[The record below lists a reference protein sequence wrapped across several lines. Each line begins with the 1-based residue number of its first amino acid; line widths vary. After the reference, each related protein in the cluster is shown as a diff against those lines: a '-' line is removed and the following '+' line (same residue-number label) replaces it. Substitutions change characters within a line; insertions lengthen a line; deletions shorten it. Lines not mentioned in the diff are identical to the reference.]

1 VDSRIRFEGTYPLD
15 YLSYYEVGVLFD
27 MHIAIVSG
35 EYPPRWGGIGS
46 VVFHLAGHFVQLGH
60 EVTIITRSHHEKA
73 PSQEGV
79 EVIPVRWAKLP
90 MAFTRSYGKS
100 AIKAL
105 KKLHAKKPVDIIN
118 AHLPLVS
125 WKRKEFRWLE
135 QNIAPV
141 VSCLHGSWLG
151 EKEGVKRAAAAKESA
166 TWKNPNDLAI
176 LTTAGW
182 YSKYERAGILESS
195 ICVANSQSTLSE
207 FQRWYKPDE
216 NFDCEVILWGC
227 DHKVFR
233 PPNIDN
239 EAEQLEHERIR
250 QLYDCGDEE
259 SLNYSAGTNT
269 PMLLAVGRLV
279 ARKGYMTLL
288 RAMPEILQENPNAK
302 LVIVG
307 RGHMKSSLEK
317 NAKKLGISES
327 IFIQSSLSFD
337 ELAQHFRSADLVV
350 YPSYYEGQGLIP
362 LESLASGTP
371 VATVDQEPLTEMI
384 DGSVGGLFKRGDP
397 RDLARCVNQM
407 LASEETSKKA
417 ILGRERV
424 LSTYTYEHNALDYVA
439 VFERA
444 IGKRNKN

>member
-1 VDSRIRFEGTYPLD
+1 LD
-15 YLSYYEVGVLFD
+15 YLAKDQVGQLFD

-46 VVFHLAGHFVQLGH
+46 VVFHLAGHFVELGH
-60 EVTIITRSHHEKA
+60 KVSIITRTHHDK
-73 PSQEGV
+73 PPTQEGV
-79 EVIPVRWAKLP
+79 SVIPVRWAKLP
-90 MAFTRSYGKS
+90 MAFTRSYGKN

-105 KKLHAKKPVDIIN
+105 KKLHAKNPIDVIN

-125 WKRKEFRWLE
+125 WKRKEFAWLE
-135 QNIAPV
+135 KNIAPV

-195 ICVANSQSTLSE
+195 ICVANSQSTLKE
-207 FQRWYKPDE
+207 FKRWYRPNDD
-216 NFDCEVILWGC
+216 FDCQVILWGC

-233 PPNIDN
+233 PPNIDD
-239 EAEQLEHERIR
+239 ESEQLEHERIR
-250 QLYDCGDEE
+250 NLYNCGDEA
-259 SLNYSAGTNT
+259 SLNYSFETKT

-288 RAMPEILQENPNAK
+288 RAMPRILENNPDAK

-317 NAKKLGISES
+317 TAEKLGISES
-327 IFIQSSLSFD
+327 IFIQSSLSFA

-371 VATVDQEPLTEMI
+371 VATVDQEPLTEMV
-384 DGSVGGLFKRGDP
+384 DNTVGGLFKSGDP
-397 RDLARCVNQM
+397 EDLARCVNEM
-407 LASEETSKKA
+407 LASSETSDKA
-417 ILGRERV
+417 NLGRERV
-424 LSTYTYEHNALDYVA
+424 LSKYTYDHNANDYVA
-439 VFERA
+439 VFNRA
-444 IGKRNKN
+444 IEKINGK

>member
-1 VDSRIRFEGTYPLD
+1 
-15 YLSYYEVGVLFD
+15 

-60 EVTIITRSHHEKA
+60 EVSIITRSHSDVV

-79 EVIPVRWAKLP
+79 DVIPVRWARLP

-105 KKLHAKKPVDIIN
+105 KKLHSKKPIDIIN

-125 WKRKEFRWLE
+125 WKRKEFRWL
-135 QNIAPV
+135 QKHIAPV

-151 EKEGVKRAAAAKESA
+151 EKEGVKRAAAARESA
-166 TWKNPNDLAI
+166 TWRNPNDLAI

-182 YSKYERAGILESS
+182 YSRYERAGILESS
-195 ICVANSQSTLSE
+195 ICVSNSQSTLKE
-207 FQRWYKPDE
+207 FKRWYRPDE

-233 PPNIDN
+233 PPNNDD
-239 EAEQLEHERIR
+239 ESEQLEHERIR
-250 QLYDCGDEE
+250 EEYGCGDEAAL
-259 SLNYSAGTNT
+259 SYSSGTET

-288 RAMPEILQENPNAK
+288 RAMPDIIRENPGAK

-317 NAKKLGISES
+317 HAKKLGISDS
-327 IFIQSSLSFD
+327 IHIQSSLSFE
-337 ELAQHFRSADLVV
+337 ELSQHFRSADLVV

-384 DGSVGGLFKRGDP
+384 DTSVGGLFRRGDP
-397 RDLARCVNQM
+397 IDLARCVNEM
-407 LASEETSKKA
+407 LSSEETTEKA
-417 ILGRERV
+417 RLGRERV
-424 LSTYTYEHNALDYVA
+424 LSKYTYEHNASDYEE
-439 VFERA
+439 VFKRA
-444 IGKRNKN
+444 ISK

>member
-1 VDSRIRFEGTYPLD
+1 
-15 YLSYYEVGVLFD
+15 

-60 EVTIITRSHHEKA
+60 EVTIITRSHHEKT

-79 EVIPVRWAKLP
+79 EVIPVKWAKLP

-100 AIKAL
+100 AVKAL
-105 KKLHAKKPVDIIN
+105 KKLHAKKPIDIIN

-125 WKRKEFRWLE
+125 WKRKEFTWLE
-135 QNIAPV
+135 QNVAPI

-182 YSKYERAGILESS
+182 YSKYERAGVLESS
-195 ICVANSQSTLSE
+195 ICVANSQSTLKE

-233 PPNIDN
+233 PPNIDD

-250 QLYDCGDEE
+250 HLYGCADEE
-259 SLNYSAGTNT
+259 SLNYSAKTNT

-288 RAMPEILQENPNAK
+288 RAMPAILQENPNAK

-317 NAKKLGISES
+317 NAKKLGISDS
-327 IFIQSSLSFD
+327 IHIQSSLSFE

-371 VATVDQEPLTEMI
+371 VATVNQEPLTEMV
-384 DGSVGGLFKRGDP
+384 DDSVGGLFKRGEP
-397 RDLARCVNQM
+397 EDLARCVNEM
-407 LASEETSKKA
+407 LASEETAKKA

-424 LSTYTYEHNALDYVA
+424 LSRYTYEHNASDYVA
-439 VFERA
+439 VFNRA
-444 IGKRNKN
+444 IEKRNGK

>member
-1 VDSRIRFEGTYPLD
+1 
-15 YLSYYEVGVLFD
+15 

-60 EVTIITRSHHEKA
+60 EVTIITRSHHEKT

-79 EVIPVRWAKLP
+79 EVVPVRWAKLP

-105 KKLHAKKPVDIIN
+105 KKLHTKKPVDIIN

-151 EKEGVKRAAAAKESA
+151 EKEGVKRAAEAKESA

-195 ICVANSQSTLSE
+195 ICVANSQSTLKE
-207 FQRWYKPDE
+207 FRRWYKPDE

-233 PPNIDN
+233 PPNIDD

-250 QLYDCGDEE
+250 QLYGCGDEE
-259 SLNYSAGTNT
+259 SLNYSAETNT

-288 RAMPEILQENPNAK
+288 RAMPAILQENPHAK

-317 NAKKLGISES
+317 NAKKLGVSHS
-327 IFIQSSLSFD
+327 IHIQSSLSFE

-371 VATVDQEPLTEMI
+371 VATVNQEPLTEMV
-384 DGSVGGLFKRGDP
+384 DDSVGGLFKRGDP
-397 RDLARCVNQM
+397 EDLARCVNEM
-407 LASEETSKKA
+407 LARDDTAQKA

-424 LSTYTYEHNALDYVA
+424 LSTYTYEHNASDYVA
-439 VFERA
+439 VFNRA
-444 IGKRNKN
+444 IEKRSKK

>member
-1 VDSRIRFEGTYPLD
+1 
-15 YLSYYEVGVLFD
+15 

-60 EVTIITRSHHEKA
+60 EVTIITRSHHEKT

-79 EVIPVRWAKLP
+79 DVIPVRWAKLP

-195 ICVANSQSTLSE
+195 ICVANSQSTLKE
-207 FQRWYKPDE
+207 FQRWYKPDD

-233 PPNIDN
+233 PPNIDD

-250 QLYDCGDEE
+250 QLYGCGDEE
-259 SLNYSAGTNT
+259 SLNYSAETNT

-288 RAMPEILQENPNAK
+288 RAMPTILQENPNAK

-307 RGHMKSSLEK
+307 RGHTKSSLEK
-317 NAKKLGISES
+317 NAKKLGVSDS
-327 IFIQSSLSFD
+327 IHIQSSLSFE

-371 VATVDQEPLTEMI
+371 VATVNQEPLTEMV
-384 DGSVGGLFKRGDP
+384 DDSVGGLFKRGEP
-397 RDLARCVNQM
+397 EDLARCVNEM
-407 LASEETSKKA
+407 LASEDTAKKA

-424 LSTYTYEHNALDYVA
+424 LSQYTYEHNASDYVA
-439 VFERA
+439 VFNRA
-444 IGKRNKN
+444 IEKQNKK

>member
-1 VDSRIRFEGTYPLD
+1 
-15 YLSYYEVGVLFD
+15 

-60 EVTIITRSHHEKA
+60 EVTIITRSHHEKT

-105 KKLHAKKPVDIIN
+105 KKLHARKPVDIIN

-125 WKRKEFRWLE
+125 WKRKEFRWIE

-195 ICVANSQSTLSE
+195 ICVANSQSTLKE

-233 PPNIDN
+233 PPNIDD

-250 QLYDCGDEE
+250 QLYGCGDEE
-259 SLNYSAGTNT
+259 SLNYSADTNT

-288 RAMPEILQENPNAK
+288 RAMPAILQENPNAK

-317 NAKKLGISES
+317 NAKKLGISDS
-327 IFIQSSLSFD
+327 IHIQSSLSFE

-371 VATVDQEPLTEMI
+371 VATVDQEPLTEMV
-384 DGSVGGLFKRGDP
+384 DDSVGGLFKRGEP
-397 RDLARCVNQM
+397 EDLARCVNEM
-407 LASEETSKKA
+407 LASEDTVKKA

-424 LSTYTYEHNALDYVA
+424 LSHYTYEHNASDYVA
-439 VFERA
+439 VFNRA
-444 IGKRNKN
+444 IEKRNGK

>member
-1 VDSRIRFEGTYPLD
+1 
-15 YLSYYEVGVLFD
+15 

-60 EVTIITRSHHEKA
+60 EVTIITRSHHEKT

-182 YSKYERAGILESS
+182 YSKYERAGVLESS
-195 ICVANSQSTLSE
+195 ICVANSQSTLKE

-233 PPNIDN
+233 PPNIDD

-250 QLYDCGDEE
+250 QLYGCGDEE
-259 SLNYSAGTNT
+259 SLNYSADTNT

-288 RAMPEILQENPNAK
+288 RAMPAILQENPNAK

-317 NAKKLGISES
+317 NAKKLGISDS
-327 IFIQSSLSFD
+327 IHIQSSLSFE

-371 VATVDQEPLTEMI
+371 VATVDQEPLTEMV
-384 DGSVGGLFKRGDP
+384 DDSVGGLFKRGKP
-397 RDLARCVNQM
+397 EDLARCVNEM
-407 LASEETSKKA
+407 LASEDTTKKA

-424 LSTYTYEHNALDYVA
+424 LSHYTYEHNASDYIA
-439 VFERA
+439 VFNRA
-444 IGKRNKN
+444 IGKRNGK

>member
-1 VDSRIRFEGTYPLD
+1 
-15 YLSYYEVGVLFD
+15 

-60 EVTIITRSHHEKA
+60 EVTIITRSHHEKT

-195 ICVANSQSTLSE
+195 ICVANSQSTLKE

-233 PPNIDN
+233 PPNIDD

-250 QLYDCGDEE
+250 QLYGCGDEE
-259 SLNYSAGTNT
+259 SLNYSADTNT

-288 RAMPEILQENPNAK
+288 RAMPAILQENPNAK

-317 NAKKLGISES
+317 NAKKLGISDS
-327 IFIQSSLSFD
+327 IHIQSSLSFE

-371 VATVDQEPLTEMI
+371 VATVDQEPLTEMV
-384 DGSVGGLFKRGDP
+384 DDSVGGLFKRGEP
-397 RDLARCVNQM
+397 EDLARCVNEM
-407 LASEETSKKA
+407 LASEDTVKKA

-424 LSTYTYEHNALDYVA
+424 LSHYTYEHNASDYVA
-439 VFERA
+439 VFNRA
-444 IGKRNKN
+444 IEKRNGK

>member
-1 VDSRIRFEGTYPLD
+1 
-15 YLSYYEVGVLFD
+15 

-46 VVFHLAGHFVQLGH
+46 VVFHLAGHLTQLGH
-60 EVTIITRSHHEKA
+60 EITIITRSHSGKT
-73 PSQEGV
+73 PTQEGV
-79 EVIPVRWAKLP
+79 EVVEVPWAKLP

-105 KKLHAKKPVDIIN
+105 KKVNSRKKIDVIN

-125 WKRKEFRWLE
+125 WKRKEFRWLQE
-135 QNIAPV
+135 NIAPV

-176 LTTAGW
+176 LTTGKY

-195 ICVANSQSTLSE
+195 ICVANSQSTLKE
-207 FQRWYKPDE
+207 FQRWYKPDQ
-216 NFDCEVILWGC
+216 NFDCEVVLWGC

-233 PPNIDN
+233 PPNIDD
-239 EAEQLEHERIR
+239 ESEQLAHEKIR
-250 QLYDCGDEE
+250 EQYDCGDED
-259 SLNYSAGTNT
+259 SLNYKSTTKT
-269 PMLLAVGRLV
+269 PMILSVGRLV

-288 RAMPEILQENPNAK
+288 RAFPKILESNPQAK

-307 RGHMKSSLEK
+307 RGHMKKSMLK
-317 NAKKLGISES
+317 AAKKLNVSQS
-327 IFIQSSLSFD
+327 VFIQSSLSFD

-371 VATVDQEPLTEMI
+371 VATVNQEPLTEMV
-384 DGSVGGLFKRGDP
+384 DETVGGLFNRGDP
-397 RDLARCVNQM
+397 ADLARCVNEM
-407 LASEETSKKA
+407 LADNNTQSKA
-417 ILGRERV
+417 DLGRQRV
-424 LSTYTYEHNALDYVA
+424 LSNFTYEHNASEYERI
-439 VFERA
+439 FKRA
-444 IGKRNKN
+444 IEKFS

>member
-1 VDSRIRFEGTYPLD
+1 
-15 YLSYYEVGVLFD
+15 

-60 EVTIITRSHHEKA
+60 EVSIITRSHSDIV

-79 EVIPVRWAKLP
+79 EVIPVRWARLP
-90 MAFTRSYGKS
+90 MAFTRSYGKN
-100 AIKAL
+100 AIKEL
-105 KKLHAKKPVDIIN
+105 KKLHSKKPIDIIN

-125 WKRKEFRWLE
+125 WKRKEFKWLQ

-151 EKEGVKRAAAAKESA
+151 EKEGVKRAAAARESA
-166 TWKNPNDLAI
+166 TWRNPNDLAI

-195 ICVANSQSTLSE
+195 ICVSNSQSTLKE
-207 FQRWYKPDE
+207 FKAWYRPDE

-233 PPNIDN
+233 PPNIDD
-239 EAEQLEHERIR
+239 ESEQLEHERIR
-250 QLYDCGDEE
+250 EQYGCGDEQAL
-259 SLNYSAGTNT
+259 SYSPDTET

-288 RAMPEILQENPNAK
+288 RAMPDIIKENPNAK

-307 RGHMKSSLEK
+307 RGHMKSRLEK
-317 NAKKLGISES
+317 NAKKLGISNS
-327 IFIQSSLSFD
+327 IHIQSSLSFS
-337 ELAQHFRSADLVV
+337 ELSQHFRSADLVV

-371 VATVDQEPLTEMI
+371 VATVDQEPLTEMV
-384 DGSVGGLFKRGDP
+384 DTSVGGLFKRGDSK
-397 RDLARCVNQM
+397 DLARCVNEM
-407 LASEETSKKA
+407 LSSEETSEKA
-417 ILGRERV
+417 RLGRERV
-424 LSTYTYEHNALDYVA
+424 LSKYTYEHNASDYEA
-439 VFERA
+439 VFKRA
-444 IGKRNKN
+444 ISKRA

>member
-1 VDSRIRFEGTYPLD
+1 
-15 YLSYYEVGVLFD
+15 

-60 EVTIITRSHHEKA
+60 EVTIITRSHHEKT

-90 MAFTRSYGKS
+90 MAFTRSYGKN

-195 ICVANSQSTLSE
+195 ICVANSQSTLKE
-207 FQRWYKPDE
+207 FQRWYKPDD

-233 PPNIDN
+233 PPNIDD

-250 QLYDCGDEE
+250 QLYGCGDEE
-259 SLNYSAGTNT
+259 SLNYSADTNT

-288 RAMPEILQENPNAK
+288 RAMPAILQENPNAK

-317 NAKKLGISES
+317 NAKKLGISDS
-327 IFIQSSLSFD
+327 IHIQSSLSFE

-371 VATVDQEPLTEMI
+371 VATVDQEPLTEMV
-384 DGSVGGLFKRGDP
+384 DDSVGGLFKRGEP
-397 RDLARCVNQM
+397 EDLARCVNEM
-407 LASEETSKKA
+407 LASEETPKKA

-424 LSTYTYEHNALDYVA
+424 LSTYTYEHNASDYVA
-439 VFERA
+439 VFNRA
-444 IGKRNKN
+444 IEKRNGK

>member
-1 VDSRIRFEGTYPLD
+1 
-15 YLSYYEVGVLFD
+15 

-60 EVTIITRSHHEKA
+60 EVTIITRSHHEKT

-79 EVIPVRWAKLP
+79 EVIPVKWAKLP

-100 AIKAL
+100 AVKAL
-105 KKLHAKKPVDIIN
+105 KKLHAKKPIDIIN

-135 QNIAPV
+135 QNVAPI

-182 YSKYERAGILESS
+182 YSKYERAGVLESS
-195 ICVANSQSTLSE
+195 ICVANSQSTLKE

-233 PPNIDN
+233 PPNIDD

-250 QLYDCGDEE
+250 HLYGCADEE
-259 SLNYSAGTNT
+259 SLNYSAKTKT

-288 RAMPEILQENPNAK
+288 RAMPAILQENPNAK

-317 NAKKLGISES
+317 NAKKLGISDS
-327 IFIQSSLSFD
+327 IHIQSSLSFE

-371 VATVDQEPLTEMI
+371 VATVNQEPLTEMV
-384 DGSVGGLFKRGDP
+384 DDSVGGLFKRGEP
-397 RDLARCVNQM
+397 EDLARCVNEM
-407 LASEETSKKA
+407 LASEETAKKA

-424 LSTYTYEHNALDYVA
+424 LSRYTYEHNASDYVA
-439 VFERA
+439 VFNRA
-444 IGKRNKN
+444 IEKRNGK

>member
-1 VDSRIRFEGTYPLD
+1 MD
-15 YLSYYEVGVLFD
+15 YLPQYQVGQLFE

-46 VVFHLAGHFVQLGH
+46 VVFHLAGHLVQLGH
-60 EVTIITRSHHEKA
+60 EVSIITRTHGGKP

-79 EVIPVRWAKLP
+79 QVIPVRWTKLP

-100 AIKAL
+100 SIKAL
-105 KKLHAKKPVDIIN
+105 KKLHARKPIDVIN

-125 WKRKEFRWLE
+125 WKRKEFQKLQRD
-135 QNIAPV
+135 IAPI

-151 EKEGVKRAAAAKESA
+151 EKEGVRRAARAKESA

-182 YSKYERAGILESS
+182 YSKYERAGVLESS
-195 ICVANSQSTLSE
+195 ICVANSQSTLNE
-207 FQRWYKPDE
+207 FKRWYNPGS

-233 PPNIDN
+233 PPNNDN

-250 QLYDCGDEE
+250 KLYDCGDEAA
-259 SLNYSAGTNT
+259 LNYSSQTKT

-288 RAMPEILQENPNAK
+288 RAMPAILQENPNAK

-307 RGHMKSSLEK
+307 RGHMSSSLEK
-317 NAKKLGISES
+317 AAQKLGISGS
-327 IFIQSSLSFD
+327 IFIRSSLSFD
-337 ELAQHFRSADLVV
+337 VLAQHFRSADLVV

-371 VATVDQEPLTEMI
+371 VATVNQEPLTEMV
-384 DGSVGGLFKRGDP
+384 DESVGGLFERGVP
-397 RDLARCVNQM
+397 SDLARCVNEM
-407 LASEETSKKA
+407 LADPETSA
-417 ILGRERV
+417 QAQLGRDRV
-424 LSTYTYEHNALDYVA
+424 LSKFTYEHNATDYEA
-439 VFERA
+439 VFLRA
-444 IGKRNKN
+444 IAKIK

>member
-1 VDSRIRFEGTYPLD
+1 M
-15 YLSYYEVGVLFD
+15 FD

-60 EVTIITRSHHEKA
+60 EVSIITRSHSDVV

-79 EVIPVRWAKLP
+79 NVIPVRWARLP

-105 KKLHAKKPVDIIN
+105 KKLHSEKPIDIIN

-125 WKRKEFRWLE
+125 WKRKEFRWL
-135 QNIAPV
+135 QQHIAPV

-151 EKEGVKRAAAAKESA
+151 EKEGVKRAAAARESA
-166 TWKNPNDLAI
+166 TWRNPNDLAI

-182 YSKYERAGILESS
+182 YSKYERAGILEST
-195 ICVANSQSTLSE
+195 ICVSNSQSTLKE
-207 FQRWYKPDE
+207 FKRWYRPDE

-233 PPNIDN
+233 PANIDD
-239 EAEQLEHERIR
+239 ESEQLEHERIR
-250 QLYDCGDEE
+250 EQYGCGDEAALSHSPE
-259 SLNYSAGTNT
+259 TKT

-288 RAMPEILQENPNAK
+288 RAMPNILSQNPNAK

-307 RGHMKSSLEK
+307 RGHMKSRLEK
-317 NAKKLGISES
+317 NAKKLGIEKS
-327 IFIQSSLSFD
+327 IHIQSSLSFS
-337 ELAQHFRSADLVV
+337 ELSQHFRSADLVV

-371 VATVDQEPLTEMI
+371 VATVDQEPLTEMV
-384 DGSVGGLFKRGDP
+384 DPTVGGLFKRGDP
-397 RDLARCVNQM
+397 EDLARCVNEM
-407 LASEETSKKA
+407 LSSEETVEKA
-417 ILGRERV
+417 RLGRERV
-424 LSTYTYEHNALDYVA
+424 LSKYTYEHNASDYEA

-444 IGKRNKN
+444 ISKRA

>member
-1 VDSRIRFEGTYPLD
+1 
-15 YLSYYEVGVLFD
+15 

-35 EYPPRWGGIGS
+35 EYPPRWGGRGS
-46 VVFHLAGHFVQLGH
+46 VVFHLAGHCVQLGH
-60 EVTIITRSHHEKA
+60 EVTIITRSHHEKT

-105 KKLHAKKPVDIIN
+105 KKLHARKPVDIIN

-125 WKRKEFRWLE
+125 WKRKEFRWIE

-195 ICVANSQSTLSE
+195 ICVANSQSTLKE

-233 PPNIDN
+233 PPNIDD

-250 QLYDCGDEE
+250 QLYGCGDEE
-259 SLNYSAGTNT
+259 SLNYSADTNT

-288 RAMPEILQENPNAK
+288 RAMPAILQENPNAK

-317 NAKKLGISES
+317 NAKKLGISDS
-327 IFIQSSLSFD
+327 IHIQSSLSFE

-371 VATVDQEPLTEMI
+371 VATVDQEPLTEMV
-384 DGSVGGLFKRGDP
+384 DDSVGGLFKRGEP
-397 RDLARCVNQM
+397 EDLARCVNEM
-407 LASEETSKKA
+407 LASEDTAKKA

-424 LSTYTYEHNALDYVA
+424 LSHYTYEHNASDYVA
-439 VFERA
+439 VFNRA
-444 IGKRNKN
+444 IEKRNGK

>member
-1 VDSRIRFEGTYPLD
+1 M
-15 YLSYYEVGVLFD
+15 FD

-60 EVTIITRSHHEKA
+60 EVSIITRSHSDVV

-79 EVIPVRWAKLP
+79 NVIPVRWARLP

-105 KKLHAKKPVDIIN
+105 KKLHSEKPIDIIN

-125 WKRKEFRWLE
+125 WKRKEFRWLQ

-151 EKEGVKRAAAAKESA
+151 EKEGVKRAAAARESA
-166 TWKNPNDLAI
+166 TWRNPNDLAI

-182 YSKYERAGILESS
+182 YSKYERAGILEST
-195 ICVANSQSTLSE
+195 ICVSNSQSTLKE
-207 FQRWYKPDE
+207 FKRWYRPDE

-233 PPNIDN
+233 PANIDD
-239 EAEQLEHERIR
+239 ESEQLEHERIR
-250 QLYDCGDEE
+250 EQYGCGDEAAL
-259 SLNYSAGTNT
+259 SHSPNTDT

-288 RAMPEILQENPNAK
+288 RAMPNILSENPNAK

-307 RGHMKSSLEK
+307 RGHMKSRLEK
-317 NAKKLGISES
+317 NAKKLGIEKS
-327 IFIQSSLSFD
+327 IHIQSSLSFS
-337 ELAQHFRSADLVV
+337 ELSQHFRSADLVV

-371 VATVDQEPLTEMI
+371 VATVDQEPLTEMV
-384 DGSVGGLFKRGDP
+384 DATVGGLFKRGDP
-397 RDLARCVNQM
+397 KDLARCVNEM
-407 LASEETSKKA
+407 LSSEETAEKA
-417 ILGRERV
+417 RLGRERV
-424 LSTYTYEHNALDYVA
+424 LSKYTYEHNASDYEA
-439 VFERA
+439 VFMRA
-444 IGKRNKN
+444 ISKRA

>member
-1 VDSRIRFEGTYPLD
+1 
-15 YLSYYEVGVLFD
+15 

-60 EVTIITRSHHEKA
+60 EVTIITRSHHEKT

-105 KKLHAKKPVDIIN
+105 KKLHARKPVDIIN

-125 WKRKEFRWLE
+125 WKRKEFRWIE

-195 ICVANSQSTLSE
+195 ICVANSQSTLKE

-233 PPNIDN
+233 PPNIDD

-250 QLYDCGDEE
+250 QLYGCGDEE
-259 SLNYSAGTNT
+259 SLNYSADTNT

-288 RAMPEILQENPNAK
+288 RAMPAILQENPNAK

-317 NAKKLGISES
+317 NAKKLGISDS
-327 IFIQSSLSFD
+327 IHIQSSLSFE

-371 VATVDQEPLTEMI
+371 VATVDQEPLTEMV
-384 DGSVGGLFKRGDP
+384 DESVGGLFKRGEP
-397 RDLARCVNQM
+397 EDLARCVNEM
-407 LASEETSKKA
+407 LASEDTVKKA

-424 LSTYTYEHNALDYVA
+424 LSHYTYEHNASDYVA
-439 VFERA
+439 VFNRA
-444 IGKRNKN
+444 IEKKNGK

>member
-1 VDSRIRFEGTYPLD
+1 
-15 YLSYYEVGVLFD
+15 

-60 EVTIITRSHHEKA
+60 EVTIITRSHHEKT

-151 EKEGVKRAAAAKESA
+151 EKEGVRRAAAAKESA

-195 ICVANSQSTLSE
+195 ICVANSQSTLKE

-233 PPNIDN
+233 PPNIDD
-239 EAEQLEHERIR
+239 ESEQLEHERIR
-250 QLYDCGDEE
+250 QLYGCGDEE
-259 SLNYSAGTNT
+259 SLNYSAETNT

-288 RAMPEILQENPNAK
+288 RAMPLILQENPNAK

-317 NAKKLGISES
+317 NAKKLGISDS
-327 IFIQSSLSFD
+327 IHIQSSLSFE

-371 VATVDQEPLTEMI
+371 VATVDQEPLTEMV
-384 DGSVGGLFKRGDP
+384 DDSVGGLFKRGEP
-397 RDLARCVNQM
+397 EDLARCVNEM
-407 LASEETSKKA
+407 LASEDTAQKA
-417 ILGRERV
+417 FLGRERV
-424 LSTYTYEHNALDYVA
+424 LSTYTYEHNASDYVA
-439 VFERA
+439 VFNRA
-444 IGKRNKN
+444 IEKRSKK

>member
-1 VDSRIRFEGTYPLD
+1 
-15 YLSYYEVGVLFD
+15 

-60 EVTIITRSHHEKA
+60 EVTIITRSHHEKT

-79 EVIPVRWAKLP
+79 EVVPVRWAKLP

-100 AIKAL
+100 TIKAL
-105 KKLHAKKPVDIIN
+105 KKLHTKKPVDIIN

-151 EKEGVKRAAAAKESA
+151 EKEGVRRAAGAKESA

-195 ICVANSQSTLSE
+195 ICVANSQSTLKE

-233 PPNIDN
+233 PPNIDD

-250 QLYDCGDEE
+250 QLYGCGDEE
-259 SLNYSAGTNT
+259 SLNYSPQTNT

-288 RAMPEILQENPNAK
+288 RAMPAILQENPNAK

-317 NAKKLGISES
+317 NAKKLGVSDS
-327 IFIQSSLSFD
+327 IHIQSSLSFE

-371 VATVDQEPLTEMI
+371 VATVDQEPLTEMV
-384 DGSVGGLFKRGDP
+384 DDSVGGLFKRGDP
-397 RDLARCVNQM
+397 EDLARCVNEM
-407 LASEETSKKA
+407 LASEDTVQKA

-424 LSTYTYEHNALDYVA
+424 LSTYTYEHNASDYVA
-439 VFERA
+439 VFNRA
-444 IGKRNKN
+444 IEKRSKK

>member
-1 VDSRIRFEGTYPLD
+1 
-15 YLSYYEVGVLFD
+15 

-60 EVTIITRSHHEKA
+60 EVSIITRSHSDVV

-79 EVIPVRWAKLP
+79 DVIPVRWARLP

-105 KKLHAKKPVDIIN
+105 KKLHSKKPIDIIN

-125 WKRKEFRWLE
+125 WKRKEFRWL
-135 QNIAPV
+135 QKHIAPV

-151 EKEGVKRAAAAKESA
+151 EKEGVKRAAAARESA
-166 TWKNPNDLAI
+166 TWRNPNDLAI

-182 YSKYERAGILESS
+182 YSRYERAGILESS
-195 ICVANSQSTLSE
+195 ICVSNSQSTLKE
-207 FQRWYKPDE
+207 FKRWYRPDE

-233 PPNIDN
+233 PPNNDD
-239 EAEQLEHERIR
+239 ESEQLEHERIR
-250 QLYDCGDEE
+250 EEYGCGDEAAL
-259 SLNYSAGTNT
+259 SYSSGTET

-288 RAMPEILQENPNAK
+288 RAMPDIIRENPGAK

-317 NAKKLGISES
+317 HAKKLGISDS
-327 IFIQSSLSFD
+327 IHIQSSLSFE
-337 ELAQHFRSADLVV
+337 ELSQHFRSADLVV

-384 DGSVGGLFKRGDP
+384 DTSVGGLFKRGDP
-397 RDLARCVNQM
+397 IDLARCVNEM
-407 LASEETSKKA
+407 LSSEETTEKA
-417 ILGRERV
+417 RLGRERV
-424 LSTYTYEHNALDYVA
+424 LSKYTYEHNASDYEE
-439 VFERA
+439 VFKRA
-444 IGKRNKN
+444 ISK

>member
-1 VDSRIRFEGTYPLD
+1 
-15 YLSYYEVGVLFD
+15 

-60 EVTIITRSHHEKA
+60 EVTIITRSHHEKT

-79 EVIPVRWAKLP
+79 EVIPVKWAKLP

-100 AIKAL
+100 AVKAL
-105 KKLHAKKPVDIIN
+105 KKLHAKKPIDIIN

-125 WKRKEFRWLE
+125 WKRKEFTWLE
-135 QNIAPV
+135 QNVAPI

-182 YSKYERAGILESS
+182 YSKYERAGVLESS
-195 ICVANSQSTLSE
+195 ICVANSQSTLKE

-233 PPNIDN
+233 PPNIDD

-250 QLYDCGDEE
+250 HLYGCAAEE
-259 SLNYSAGTNT
+259 SLNYSAKTKT

-288 RAMPEILQENPNAK
+288 RAMPAILQENPNAK

-317 NAKKLGISES
+317 NAKKLGISDS
-327 IFIQSSLSFD
+327 IHIQSSLSFE

-371 VATVDQEPLTEMI
+371 VATVNQEPLTEMV
-384 DGSVGGLFKRGDP
+384 DDSVGGLFKRGEP
-397 RDLARCVNQM
+397 EDLARCVNEM
-407 LASEETSKKA
+407 LASEETAKKA

-424 LSTYTYEHNALDYVA
+424 LSRYTYEHNASDYVA
-439 VFERA
+439 VFNRA
-444 IGKRNKN
+444 IEKRNGK

>member
-1 VDSRIRFEGTYPLD
+1 
-15 YLSYYEVGVLFD
+15 

-60 EVTIITRSHHEKA
+60 EVTIITRSHHEKT

-79 EVIPVRWAKLP
+79 DVIPVRWAKLP

-195 ICVANSQSTLSE
+195 ICVANSQSTLKE
-207 FQRWYKPDE
+207 FQRWYKPDD

-233 PPNIDN
+233 PPNIDD

-250 QLYDCGDEE
+250 QLYGCGDEE

-288 RAMPEILQENPNAK
+288 RAMPTILQENPNAK

-317 NAKKLGISES
+317 NAKKLGIADS
-327 IFIQSSLSFD
+327 IHIQSSLSFE

-371 VATVDQEPLTEMI
+371 VATVNQEPLTEMV
-384 DGSVGGLFKRGDP
+384 DDSVGGLFKRGEP
-397 RDLARCVNQM
+397 EDLARCVNEM
-407 LASEETSKKA
+407 LASEDTAKKA

-424 LSTYTYEHNALDYVA
+424 LSQYTYEHNASDYVA
-439 VFERA
+439 VFIRA
-444 IGKRNKN
+444 IEKRNKK

>member
-1 VDSRIRFEGTYPLD
+1 M
-15 YLSYYEVGVLFD
+15 FD

-60 EVTIITRSHHEKA
+60 EVSIITRSHSDVV

-79 EVIPVRWAKLP
+79 NVIPVRWARLP

-100 AIKAL
+100 SIKAL
-105 KKLHAKKPVDIIN
+105 KKLHSEKPIDIIN

-125 WKRKEFRWLE
+125 WKRKEFRWL
-135 QNIAPV
+135 QQHIAPV

-151 EKEGVKRAAAAKESA
+151 EKEGVKRAAAARESA
-166 TWKNPNDLAI
+166 TWRNPNDLAI

-182 YSKYERAGILESS
+182 YSKYERAGILEST
-195 ICVANSQSTLSE
+195 ICVSNSQSTLKE
-207 FQRWYKPDE
+207 FKRWYRPDE

-233 PPNIDN
+233 PANIDD
-239 EAEQLEHERIR
+239 ESEQLEHERIR
-250 QLYDCGDEE
+250 QQYGCGDEAAL
-259 SLNYSAGTNT
+259 SHSPATDT

-288 RAMPEILQENPNAK
+288 RAMPNILSKNPNAK

-307 RGHMKSSLEK
+307 RGHMKSRLEK
-317 NAKKLGISES
+317 NAKKLGIEKS
-327 IFIQSSLSFD
+327 IHIQSSLSFS
-337 ELAQHFRSADLVV
+337 ELSQHFRSADLVV

-371 VATVDQEPLTEMI
+371 VATVDQEPLTEMV
-384 DGSVGGLFKRGDP
+384 DSTVGGLFKRGDP
-397 RDLARCVNQM
+397 KDLARCVNEM
-407 LASEETSKKA
+407 LSSEETAEKA
-417 ILGRERV
+417 RLGRERV
-424 LSTYTYEHNALDYVA
+424 LSKYTYEHNASDYEA
-439 VFERA
+439 VFMRA
-444 IGKRNKN
+444 ISKRA

>member
-1 VDSRIRFEGTYPLD
+1 M
-15 YLSYYEVGVLFD
+15 FD

-60 EVTIITRSHHEKA
+60 EVSIITRSHSDVV

-79 EVIPVRWAKLP
+79 NVIPVRWARLP

-105 KKLHAKKPVDIIN
+105 KKLHSDKPIDIIN

-125 WKRKEFRWLE
+125 WKRKEFRWL
-135 QNIAPV
+135 QQHIAPV

-151 EKEGVKRAAAAKESA
+151 EKEGVKRAAAARESA
-166 TWKNPNDLAI
+166 TWRNPNDLAI

-182 YSKYERAGILESS
+182 YSKYERAGILEST
-195 ICVANSQSTLSE
+195 ICVSNSQSTLKE
-207 FQRWYKPDE
+207 FKRWYRPDE

-233 PPNIDN
+233 PANIDD
-239 EAEQLEHERIR
+239 ESEQLEHERIR
-250 QLYDCGDEE
+250 EQYGCGDEAAL
-259 SLNYSAGTNT
+259 SHSPTTDT

-288 RAMPEILQENPNAK
+288 KAMPNILSENPNAK

-307 RGHMKSSLEK
+307 RGHMKSRLEK
-317 NAKKLGISES
+317 NAKKLGIEKS
-327 IFIQSSLSFD
+327 IHIQSSLSFS
-337 ELAQHFRSADLVV
+337 ELSQHFRSADLVV

-371 VATVDQEPLTEMI
+371 VATVDQEPLTEMV
-384 DGSVGGLFKRGDP
+384 DTTVGGLFKRGDP
-397 RDLARCVNQM
+397 EDLARCVNEM
-407 LASEETSKKA
+407 LSSDETAEKA
-417 ILGRERV
+417 RLGRERV
-424 LSTYTYEHNALDYVA
+424 LSKYTYEHNASDYEA
-439 VFERA
+439 VFMRA
-444 IGKRNKN
+444 ISKRA

>member
-1 VDSRIRFEGTYPLD
+1 
-15 YLSYYEVGVLFD
+15 

-60 EVTIITRSHHEKA
+60 EVTIITRSHHEKT

-79 EVIPVRWAKLP
+79 DVIPVRWAKLP

-195 ICVANSQSTLSE
+195 ICVANSQSTLKE

-233 PPNIDN
+233 PPNIDD

-250 QLYDCGDEE
+250 QLYGCGDEE
-259 SLNYSAGTNT
+259 SLNYSAQTNT

-288 RAMPEILQENPNAK
+288 RAMPAILQENPNAK

-317 NAKKLGISES
+317 NAKKLGISDS
-327 IFIQSSLSFD
+327 IHIQSSLSFE

-371 VATVDQEPLTEMI
+371 VATVDQEPLTEMV
-384 DGSVGGLFKRGDP
+384 DESVGGLFKRGEP
-397 RDLARCVNQM
+397 EDLARCVNEM
-407 LASEETSKKA
+407 LTSEDTAKKA

-424 LSTYTYEHNALDYVA
+424 LSTYTYEHNASDYVA
-439 VFERA
+439 VFNRA
-444 IGKRNKN
+444 IKKRNGK